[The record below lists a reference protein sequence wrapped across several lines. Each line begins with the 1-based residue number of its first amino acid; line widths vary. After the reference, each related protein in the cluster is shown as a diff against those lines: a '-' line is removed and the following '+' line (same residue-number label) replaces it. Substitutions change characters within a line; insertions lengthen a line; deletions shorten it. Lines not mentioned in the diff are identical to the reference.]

1 MRHEHCTVML
11 LLSLPLKAVKLDA
24 RTNGFGKHADL

>member
-1 MRHEHCTVML
+1 ML

>member
-1 MRHEHCTVML
+1 ML
-11 LLSLPLKAVKLDA
+11 LLSLALKAVKLDA